1 MNYTTQPAEKSTVK
15 VTVNYSAEE
24 WEDAINKAYLRTKG
38 RMSVPGFRKGKA
50 PRRVIEN
57 FYGKGVFFDEA
68 LNILYGESWDGIP
81 EKEKE
86 NFTAVGE
93 PSLSVDDISEEK
105 GVTLTAVVP
114 VKPDIEIGS
123 YKGLRIRKYEYNVTD
138 EEVETEAKRIT
149 LSKAEKVDVTDRPC
163 KSGDTVNIDFSGS
176 IDGRKFEG
184 GTAEGYDLELG
195 SGAFIPGFEEQVE
208 GMKVGEN
215 KDITVKFPENY
226 QAEELKGKDAVFAIK
241 LNKITEKKYPELDDE
256 FVKKNAGC
264 ETVEEYKKKCR
275 ERLERQAADRSL
287 NETENSIIRAIC
299 DTSKAE
305 IPQAM
310 IDSEINKSVQDFAT
324 RLMYQGLKL
333 EDYLKYTGTSMEDF
347 RAQFAASAREKVMAS
362 LVIDKIVRTEGIKA
376 EQAEVEAKIAEQAE
390 SVGKAAEEYKKNM
403 DPRQLSYIESDIIIT
418 KLFDF
423 LKANNDLY
431 TE

>member
-1 MNYTTQPAEKSTVK
+1 M
-15 VTVNYSAEE
+15 
-24 WEDAINKAYLRTKG
+24 
-38 RMSVPGFRKGKA
+38 
-50 PRRVIEN
+50 
-57 FYGKGVFFDEA
+57 
-68 LNILYGESWDGIP
+68 
-81 EKEKE
+81 
-86 NFTAVGE
+86 
-93 PSLSVDDISEEK
+93 
-105 GVTLTAVVP
+105 
-114 VKPDIEIGS
+114 
-123 YKGLRIRKYEYNVTD
+123 
-138 EEVETEAKRIT
+138 
-149 LSKAEKVDVTDRPC
+149 
-163 KSGDTVNIDFSGS
+163 
-176 IDGRKFEG
+176 
-184 GTAEGYDLELG
+184 
-195 SGAFIPGFEEQVE
+195 
-208 GMKVGEN
+208 
-215 KDITVKFPENY
+215 
-226 QAEELKGKDAVFAIK
+226 
-241 LNKITEKKYPELDDE
+241 
-256 FVKKNAGC
+256 
-264 ETVEEYKKKCR
+264 EEYKKKCR

>member
-1 MNYTTQPAEKSTVK
+1 MNYTTQPSEKSTVK

-68 LNILYGESWDGIP
+68 LNILYGESWDGIL

-149 LSKAEKVDVTDRPC
+149 LSKAEKVDVTDRAC

-376 EQAEVEAKIAEQAE
+376 EQDEVEAKIAEQAE